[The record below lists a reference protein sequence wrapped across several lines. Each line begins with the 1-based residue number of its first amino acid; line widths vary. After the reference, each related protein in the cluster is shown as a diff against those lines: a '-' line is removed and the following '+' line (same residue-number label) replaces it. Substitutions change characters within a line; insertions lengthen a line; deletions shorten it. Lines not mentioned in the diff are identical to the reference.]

1 MGGPKQATWS
11 NGMHKIPLYLMALML
26 FGLAVSGC
34 VTKGMGEGSTLG
46 GAVHALFTWKA
57 TGPARGEMTAVL
69 NTGQT
74 YAGPFFQ
81 ITQESRID
89 TLGPLWIGWHR
100 RWRGWEIW
108 EPNTEFVTHYSGRVL
123 ANLAGPDGTH
133 MRCDFQL
140 MRPTSGMAG
149 GGVGRCQLPDGTTI
163 DADFPPS

>member
-1 MGGPKQATWS
+1 MQKCRLNLAA
-11 NGMHKIPLYLMALML
+11 IVLI
-26 FGLAVSGC
+26 GLAVSGC
-34 VTKGMGEGSTLG
+34 ETKGVGEGSTLG
-46 GAVHALFTWKA
+46 GSVHALFTWKA
-57 TGPARGEMTAVL
+57 TGPARGEMTATL

-89 TLGPLWIGWHR
+89 TLGPLWIGWRR
-100 RWRGWEIW
+100 RWRGWDFW
-108 EPNTEFVTHYSGRVL
+108 EPNAEFVTHYSGRVL
-123 ANLAGPDGTH
+123 ANLAGPGGTR

-149 GGVGRCQLPDGTTI
+149 GGVGHCQLPDGTTI